1 MTVRRGPKHWIQK
14 QFGGFALD
22 LAGAAPKMPAL
33 KTATPGETA
42 AEPKGAHVNMRV
54 WIGSA
59 RLAAWALG
67 IAVVAAWA
75 SPASAQTDLSTAKG
89 DPDFLSFGVGAFD
102 VIAGDDRSAAFSA
115 EYASQQRLWIFHP
128 IVGAMV
134 NSDLGGN
141 AYAGVAVD
149 FFFGNRWVVTPSF
162 APGVW
167 VRGGSKNLGYPIEF
181 RSSIALAY
189 RFDDR
194 SRLGLDLYHLS
205 NAGLDKH
212 NPGTEVLQLVYSL
225 PLGNR

>member
-1 MTVRRGPKHWIQK
+1 
-14 QFGGFALD
+14 
-22 LAGAAPKMPAL
+22 MPRSKPAM
-33 KTATPGETA
+33 PGDTA
-42 AEPKGAHVNMRV
+42 AVPKGVHVNLRV
-54 WIGSA
+54 CIGSS
-59 RLAAWALG
+59 RLAAWALA
-67 IAVVAAWA
+67 IAIAAAWA
-75 SPASAQTDLSTAKG
+75 SPAAAQVKLKSTDG

-102 VIAGDDRSAAFSA
+102 VIAGDKRAAAFSV
-115 EYASQQRLWIFHP
+115 EYASERRLWIFHP

-134 NSDLGGN
+134 NSDRGGD

-149 FFFGNRWVVTPSF
+149 LFFGNRWVVTPSF
-162 APGVW
+162 APSVW
-167 VRGGSKNLGYPIEF
+167 VRGGSKDLGYPIEF

-225 PLGNR
+225 PFGNR